1 MARRRSGTTAAQ
13 LLGWLEELPGF
24 EERETWG
31 HPTFRVRGRMF
42 GTLDAEGTRTTLKA
56 SPEEQ
61 QSLIAADP
69 ATYSFPAYV
78 GKHGWVSVQLA
89 TADPAQVRELA
100 VEAWRRTAPK
110 RVVAAYDA
118 AVSAP

>member
-1 MARRRSGTTAAQ
+1 MARRRGGTTAAQ
-13 LLGWLEELPGF
+13 LLAWLEALPEF

-56 SPEEQ
+56 APEEQ
-61 QSLIAADP
+61 QALIADDP
-69 ATYSFPAYV
+69 ETYSYPAYV
-78 GKHGWVSVQLA
+78 GKHGWVSVELA
-89 TADPAQVRELA
+89 RADPEQVHELA

-110 RVVAAYDA
+110 RVVKAWDA
-118 AVSAP
+118 AAL